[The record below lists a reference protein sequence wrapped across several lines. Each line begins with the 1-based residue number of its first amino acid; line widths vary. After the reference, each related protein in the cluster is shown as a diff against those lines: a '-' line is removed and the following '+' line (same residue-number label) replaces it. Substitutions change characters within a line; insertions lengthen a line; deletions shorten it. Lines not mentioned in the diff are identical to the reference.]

1 MNRSRAFQT
10 ILCLVVGAAFLP
22 VFFALRSSSNDAQAH
37 SNGLSSVSI
46 SGSSAIV
53 PIVIAA
59 SFTRITDEDN
69 HLVFKTKLDM
79 TSALSTRENIF
90 AVIEQ
95 NPGIHFRDI
104 CRQLKKEIGVVQ
116 YHVYILKKF
125 GLVTSEK
132 DGRFTRFYA
141 KSAKFDEMAKN
152 ILASWQRPVEKNI
165 LSMLAN
171 DGQHQGIMKSI
182 MQSSGVTSQAVTWHL
197 NRLKTN
203 GLISS
208 DDGGSLALT
217 PGAGDRIHS
226 MVRQGIIAL

>member
-1 MNRSRAFQT
+1 MSRFRAFQA

-22 VFFALRSSSNDAQAH
+22 VFFSLLPSNTNANAN
-37 SNGLSSVSI
+37 SNGLASISVS
-46 SGSSAIV
+46 GGGTIV

-69 HLVFKTKLDM
+69 HLLFKAKLDTM
-79 TSALSTRENIF
+79 AAVSTRENIL
-90 AVIEQ
+90 AIIEQ

-125 GLVTSEK
+125 GLITSEK

-141 KSAKFDEMAKN
+141 KNAKFDDMARN
-152 ILASWQRPVEKNI
+152 ILASWQRPIEKNI
-165 LSMLAN
+165 LSTLVK
-171 DGQHQGIMKSI
+171 DGKQQGIMKSI
-182 MQSSGVTSQAVTWHL
+182 MRSCDVTSQAVTWHL

-203 GLISS
+203 GLISADS
-208 DDGGSLALT
+208 GSPALT
-217 PGAGDRIHS
+217 QGAQERIIS
-226 MVRQGIIAL
+226 MARQGIIAL